1 MKQKI
6 YQADAFTRD
15 AFSGNPA
22 AVCILNEWLNDELM
36 QKIAEENNL
45 SETAFA
51 VNRGAHY
58 ELRWFTPSVEVDLCG
73 HATLATAHIL
83 FNHEKF
89 SGDTI
94 SFSSKSGLLK
104 VRKEKDIL
112 VLNFPTDKIE
122 KISAPATLLSSL
134 NIKPVEVYK
143 GKTDIMLVFQNQAEI
158 EKLRPDFGTM
168 SAATVRGVIVT
179 AQGIECD
186 FVSRFFAP
194 GVGINEDPVTGSAH
208 TSLIPYWTKQLNK
221 TEMTAMQL
229 SKRRGYLNC
238 KYLGDRVEIAGKART
253 FLEGNI
259 EF

>member
-6 YQADAFTRD
+6 YQVDAFTRD

-22 AVCILNEWLNDELM
+22 AVCILKEWMDDGLM

-51 VNRGAHY
+51 VNKGDHY
-58 ELRWFTPSVEVDLCG
+58 ELRWFTPAVEVDLCG
-73 HATLATAHIL
+73 HATLATAHVL

-94 SFSSKSGLLK
+94 SFKSKSGLLK
-104 VRKEKDIL
+104 VRKDKELLI
-112 VLNFPTDKIE
+112 LNFPTDNTE

-134 NIKPVEVYK
+134 NIKPVETYK
-143 GKTDIMLVFQNQAEI
+143 GKTDFMLVFQNQTEI
-158 EKLRPDFGTM
+158 ERLRPDFGTM

-179 AQGIECD
+179 AKGNECD
-186 FVSRFFAP
+186 FVSRFFGP

-208 TSLIPYWTKQLNK
+208 TTLIPYWTKQLNK
-221 TEMTAMQL
+221 TEMNAMQL

-238 KYLGDRVEIAGKART
+238 KYLGERVEIAGQART
-253 FLEGNI
+253 YMEGSI
-259 EF
+259 RY